1 MLSGISMPKTGTSE
15 CYFVDLNHRGV
26 ERLIDMVKS
35 YLKETSLPRGYD
47 VNIYPG
53 MVPLTSIVLEISG
66 PDEKEIKALHLRLT
80 SKILEICEKSGIESH
95 GFEPLHIS

>member
-1 MLSGISMPKTGTSE
+1 MRKTGVSE
-15 CYFVDLNHRGV
+15 CYFVDLNHRGI

-53 MVPLTSIVLEISG
+53 IIPLTSIVLEITG
-66 PDEKEIKALHLRLT
+66 PNEEGIKALHLRLT
-80 SKILEICEKSGIESH
+80 SKVLEICEKSGIESH
-95 GFEPLHIS
+95 GFEPLKIS